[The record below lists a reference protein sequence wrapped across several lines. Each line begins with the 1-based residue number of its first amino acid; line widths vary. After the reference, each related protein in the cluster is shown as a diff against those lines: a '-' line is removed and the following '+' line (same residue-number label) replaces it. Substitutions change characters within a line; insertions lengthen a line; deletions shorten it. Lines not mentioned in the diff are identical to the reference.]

1 MPGGSSS
8 YLFTATAL
16 FTCGAVAATWLAD
29 EMTDRGLGQGTSVM
43 ITMSVCGAYVSALR
57 HYAAD
62 LLSVSFT
69 QVVPF
74 IAAAV
79 LLTAGSVLVQTG
91 TCRVPIAYFQG
102 PSIPGTAL
110 RVSKIRTHQ
119 SVCRLSARSYSI
131 TWPWPGKTDTF
142 C

>member
-16 FTCGAVAATWLAD
+16 FTCGAVAAAWLAD

-43 ITMSVCGAYVSALR
+43 ITMSVCGAYVLALR

-110 RVSKIRTHQ
+110 RVSQIRTHQ

-131 TWPWPGKTDTF
+131 TWLWPGKTDTF